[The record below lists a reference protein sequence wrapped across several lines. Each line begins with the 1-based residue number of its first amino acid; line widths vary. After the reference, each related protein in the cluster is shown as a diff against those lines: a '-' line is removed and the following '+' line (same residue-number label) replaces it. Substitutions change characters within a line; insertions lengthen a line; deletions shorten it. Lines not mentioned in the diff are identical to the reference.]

1 MKITRLKLSSEEKRL
16 LWHLRTNGATPRTE
30 LSTVLQV
37 SNSALTKLSRNL
49 ISLGLV
55 EEQDASCDTSG
66 RGRPTVPLAIS
77 AAGGFAVGATVHKG
91 VLEIALVDYAGGIIS
106 LTSEAV
112 GAPTPQAFA
121 QLLEQRIT
129 ELSVKHKLLGG
140 RFLGV
145 GVGLPGPPRGR
156 DARHWNIVNE
166 LPGWRDVPL
175 RQVLDDTLGLPTML
189 ENDADVSALAE
200 YYLNPAVRRAST
212 VVLLLLGYGIGAGV
226 IEDGRLLKGE
236 FGGFGDIGALYP
248 MDQPRPTTMDLLSVL
263 REGGCAIQSVA
274 NFAEATVGYE
284 ALIEQW
290 LDRAA
295 LQLEP
300 LVNSAI
306 AWFDP
311 GEIIFSSPLP
321 ASIMARLAAR
331 LNRGQLHWPEHRRP
345 TSIGV
350 SGLGGSAI
358 ALGAALLPIHASTT
372 VSPW

>member
-1 MKITRLKLSSEEKRL
+1 M
-16 LWHLRTNGATPRTE
+16 LWHLRTNGPTPRTE
-30 LSTVLQV
+30 LSTMLQV

-55 EEQDASCDTSG
+55 EEQEASTDASG

-77 AAGGFAVGATVHKG
+77 PAGGFAVGATVHKG

-112 GAPTPQAFA
+112 GAPEPLAFA

-156 DARHWNIVNE
+156 DGNYWNIVSE
-166 LPGWRDVPL
+166 LPGWRNVPL
-175 RQVLDDTLGLPTML
+175 REILDAALGLPTML
-189 ENDADVSALAE
+189 ENDANVSALAE
-200 YYLNPAVRRAST
+200 YYLNATVRRSST
-212 VVLLLLGYGIGAGV
+212 VVVLLLGYGIGAGV

-236 FGGFGDIGALYP
+236 FGGFGDIGGLYP
-248 MDQPRPTTMDLLSVL
+248 MDQPRPTTIDLLSVL
-263 REGGCAIQSVA
+263 QEAGCPIQSVA
-274 NFAEATVGYE
+274 NFAEVTVGHE

-295 LQLEP
+295 VQLESV
-300 LVNSAI
+300 VNSAI
-306 AWFDP
+306 SWFDP

-321 ASIMARLAAR
+321 ASIMVRLAAR
-331 LNRGQLHWPEHRRP
+331 LNRGQLRWPEHRPP
-345 TSIGV
+345 TEIRV
-350 SGLGGSAI
+350 SGLGGSSI

-372 VSPW
+372 VSFW